1 MALTRNRLIANLA
14 KASDSAAS
22 SSFLAKGSTEA
33 NYRNIT
39 WNDVTLGAAYSE
51 VSDPT
56 NGANATLDTIWNFNN
71 TLVASNNSN
80 TATTSSTYSYGTGKE
95 SESLTLA
102 NSTTVSFTGADFG
115 YTSPTSISF
124 WYKAS
129 SFAVGHVIVADG
141 NSTASGIYND
151 ASGNLGWFLNYGPG
165 NSLGFTTLSTG
176 TWYHMVLVLG
186 GGLLKFYVNGTQ
198 HLNLTGQ
205 NLTGTGNY
213 TFRIGYSGGAMGID
227 IDQVRVYNGEIS
239 SSDVTTLYNES
250 FEDTTVV
257 LLDSADVTS
266 IVDSAYIQARQTS
279 GISSGL
285 DSAGITSLIDSN
297 YVVARAASG
306 SSGYGRY
313 NYTATA
319 GQTVFQD
326 SDNSGAI
333 LSYTSGGIMV
343 FYNGVMLKNTADWE
357 GTDGSSVTLVE
368 AADAGANVSIHKW
381 RVAGG
386 AGGASGAVWYGD
398 RALISGA
405 RYGSTDTEYYDI
417 TTTGNATDFGD
428 LNVSQYEHAGAGDG
442 TYAVFAGGAAN
453 VKNEIQ
459 YFTTATTSNASDFGD
474 LTVARKEVWG
484 MGDGTYALFAGG
496 YGVAPIP
503 STIDYITVATT
514 GNAIDFGDLSVARW
528 WGCGASDGTYG
539 LSAGGNDGGYKN
551 TIDYVTFAT
560 TGNASDFG
568 DLSAYSRDRIAAGD
582 DGTYAVFCAGY
593 AGGDINIIDYVT
605 VATAGNAT
613 DFGDTTITIYEHA
626 GASNDTRCTFAGGAS
641 YNNAQNVIQY
651 VTTATPSNATDFGD
665 LLVAKRGC
673 AGASGSPS

>member
-129 SFAVGHVIVADG
+129 SFATSHVIVADG

-250 FEDTTVV
+250 FEGTTAV

-343 FYNGVMLKNTADWE
+343 FYNGVMLKNTVDWE

-368 AADAGANVSIHKW
+368 AAAAGANVSIHKW

-386 AGGASGAVWYGD
+386 AGGGPASITWGGD
-398 RALISGA
+398 RGLFIGGRQSGYYNNVDYVDITSA
-405 RYGSTDTEYYDI
+405 ANATDFGDLDQAKGYCTSLSDGSRILYAGGNAGSGILTYIGYFTSSTPSNATSFGTLGASLMSNQGFSDGTYGVFGESYSAPQNLQYVTVQTTSNSSVFGQLTQSRERAGACSNSTYGYICGGSTTNVIDYVTIASPSNATDFGDLIVNSLWVNAASNASYGVIHTGNNSNSLEYI
-417 TTTGNATDFGD
+417 SMGGTSGNATDFGD
-428 LNVSQYEHAGAGDG
+428 LNLTAYGIAASSND
-442 TYAVFAGGAAN
+442 TTAVFGSG
-453 VKNEIQ
+453 
-459 YFTTATTSNASDFGD
+459 FS
-474 LTVARKEVWG
+474 
-484 MGDGTYALFAGG
+484 
-496 YGVAPIP
+496 
-503 STIDYITVATT
+503 STWV
-514 GNAIDFGDLSVARW
+514 
-528 WGCGASDGTYG
+528 
-539 LSAGGNDGGYKN
+539 N
-551 TIDYVTFAT
+551 TIDYVT
-560 TGNASDFG
+560 
-568 DLSAYSRDRIAAGD
+568 
-582 DGTYAVFCAGY
+582 
-593 AGGDINIIDYVT
+593 ID
-605 VATAGNAT
+605 
-613 DFGDTTITIYEHA
+613 
-626 GASNDTRCTFAGGAS
+626 S
-641 YNNAQNVIQY
+641 
-651 VTTATPSNATDFGD
+651 PSNATDFGD
-665 LLVAKRGC
+665 LTLARYGSSS
-673 AGASGSPS
+673 ASGSPS